1 MYLKNS
7 LFSRLFFFTVHKSY
21 ILKHKKTAKSKTE
34 ILGTIQR
41 KYLTRGYFDSNKV
54 NGIDKKTYNNTL
66 IELKKIAKEL
76 KQFDNE
82 DKNNIAQDKLS
93 MDELATLSNVNDWN
107 LNYYPID

>member
-1 MYLKNS
+1 M
-7 LFSRLFFFTVHKSY
+7 
-21 ILKHKKTAKSKTE
+21 
-34 ILGTIQR
+34 
-41 KYLTRGYFDSNKV
+41 

-82 DKNNIAQDKLS
+82 DENNIAQDKLS
-93 MDELATLSNVNDWN
+93 VDELATLSNVNNWN